1 MWAECGISPRC
12 GLMLTLATNL
22 LMWVLAVTNDS
33 LHREIEA
40 ELNALMKKFS
50 GTKRPCPT
58 PTAGW
63 FMCAR
68 AHARTLTPFVGR
80 GSQ

>member
-1 MWAECGISPRC
+1 
-12 GLMLTLATNL
+12 MLTLATNL

-58 PTAGW
+58 PTAKC
-63 FMCAR
+63 FMCVR
-68 AHARTLTPFVGR
+68 AHTLAPPLPPSGEA
-80 GSQ
+80 Q

>member
-40 ELNALMKKFS
+40 ELNALMEKFS

-58 PTAGW
+58 PTAEW
-63 FMCAR
+63 FMCAG
-68 AHARTLTPFVGR
+68 AHARTPTPSVGR

>member
-1 MWAECGISPRC
+1 MWTACGFSPRC

-40 ELNALMKKFS
+40 ELSALMEKFS
-50 GTKRPCPT
+50 GTERPGPPPPLDGSCARTHTPT
-58 PTAGW
+58 PSI
-63 FMCAR
+63 R
-68 AHARTLTPFVGR
+68 R
-80 GSQ
+80 GSVSM

>member
-1 MWAECGISPRC
+1 MWAACGFSPRC

-40 ELNALMKKFS
+40 ELSALMEKFS
-50 GTKRPCPT
+50 GTENQ
-58 PTAGW
+58 
-63 FMCAR
+63 
-68 AHARTLTPFVGR
+68 AHPHRWMVHVRARTPPLPPSGEA
-80 GSQ
+80 Q